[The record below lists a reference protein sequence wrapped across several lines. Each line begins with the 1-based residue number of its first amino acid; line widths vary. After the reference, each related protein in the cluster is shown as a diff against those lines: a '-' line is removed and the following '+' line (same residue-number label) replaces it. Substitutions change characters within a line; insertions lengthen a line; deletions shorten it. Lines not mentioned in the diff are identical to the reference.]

1 MWPMVQDRDHN
12 GSRERNRNLRMQGK
26 AALSCLWSRTG
37 GSGMSTTRGV
47 LYIHSAPSALC
58 PHIEWAVG
66 GVFGMPIRVD
76 WIPQP
81 IERACYRTEY
91 SWSGP
96 TGTAARLASALKGW
110 QRVRFEVTEE
120 ATSRTEAER
129 YSYTP
134 TLGVFHAITGIHGDI
149 MIPEDRIK
157 HALAM
162 SAVSGKDLV
171 GVRPALA
178 GVGISNRGSDGRSSG
193 SGRHDL
199 VDDTDLNRLLHST
212 GDALMFGGELGLQLG
227 PYVVGNLSQL
237 APVQN
242 PDGGNGSHN
251 RDLSTRPGKDPG
263 GPEGAR
269 VHRDVRAAVRLARH

>member
-1 MWPMVQDRDHN
+1 
-12 GSRERNRNLRMQGK
+12 
-26 AALSCLWSRTG
+26 
-37 GSGMSTTRGV
+37 MSSTRGV

-91 SWSGP
+91 SWTGP

-120 ATSRTEAER
+120 ATSHTEAER

-134 TLGVFHAITGIHGDI
+134 TLGIFHATTGIHGDI

-157 HALAM
+157 HAIAM
-162 SAVSGKDLV
+162 SAVSG
-171 GVRPALA
+171 R
-178 GVGISNRGSDGRSSG
+178 
-193 SGRHDL
+193 DL
-199 VDDTDLNRLLHST
+199 VDVLYGLL
-212 GDALMFGGELGLQLG
+212 GRPWDEELEPFRCPDDG
-227 PYVVGNLSQL
+227 
-237 APVQN
+237 APVRWL
-242 PDGGNGSHN
+242 H
-251 RDLSTRPGKDPG
+251 
-263 GPEGAR
+263 E
-269 VHRDVRAAVRLARH
+269 VV